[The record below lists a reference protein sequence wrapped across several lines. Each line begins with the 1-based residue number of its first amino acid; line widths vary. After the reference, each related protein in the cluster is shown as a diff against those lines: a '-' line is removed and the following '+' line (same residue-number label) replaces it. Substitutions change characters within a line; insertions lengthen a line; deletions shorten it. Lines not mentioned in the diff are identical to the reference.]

1 MPPTTP
7 RRCRLAA
14 WALATALLGGTTA
27 LAGPP
32 DEPRVV
38 EGMAEIGRPGGELR
52 MLIGRARDTRLLDAY
67 GYARL
72 VAYDRELRL
81 APDILAGYEVE
92 EGRIFTLRLRRGHK
106 WSDGQPLTAE
116 DFRFFW
122 EDVANNKALSPS
134 GPEIQLLVED
144 EPPRL
149 EVLDELTVR
158 YTWSKPNPFF
168 LPALAQASQLFIYSP
183 AHYLKP
189 FHERYQDAGKLQ
201 QLVKETGSRDWAQ
214 LFLRKDRL
222 DNVDNP
228 EMPTLQPWALKTA
241 PPAER
246 WVAERNPYF
255 HRVDAKGQQ
264 LPYIDRV
271 VLQVTDGKLVPIKTG
286 AGETDLQA
294 RHLGFKDYTF
304 LKESEGRS
312 GLKTL
317 LWQEARAAH
326 LAIYPNLNAA
336 DPVWRALF
344 RDLRFRKA
352 LAVAIDRASI
362 NEFLFFGLAEPANN
376 TILPDSPLWRDEL
389 ATHCLE
395 FDLEGANRLL
405 DEVGLDKRNAEGLRL
420 LPDGRPL
427 ELVVETAGEDTEQS
441 DVLELIRDQWREIGF
456 RIHTK
461 PSEREVLRNRTFSG
475 EALMTIFYGI
485 DNGVPTA
492 TLPPKDYAP
501 TNQSDHPQWPKWG
514 QHYETRGAS
523 GEAPDLPE
531 AQRLLALYEDWRRA
545 TSVEEKTAIWR
556 EMLGLYAAQ
565 CYTIGVVA
573 NVPQP
578 VAARADLRNLPEE
591 AIFNWE
597 PHAQFGIYLP
607 DTFWYA
613 K

>member
-7 RRCRLAA
+7 RPCRLAA

-38 EGMAEIGRPGGELR
+38 EGMAEVGRPGGELR

-106 WSDGQPLTAE
+106 WSDGHPLTSE

-158 YTWSKPNPFF
+158 YTWSEPNPFF

-201 QLVKETGSRDWAQ
+201 QLVKETDSRDWAQ

-228 EMPTLQPWALKTA
+228 EMPTLQPWALRTA

-246 WVAERNPYF
+246 PAMATDKYDDSYKYKSVTIK
-255 HRVDAKGQQ
+255 VCK
-264 LPYIDRV
+264 V
-271 VLQVTDGKLVPIKTG
+271 VHDYDKYKDDKDDKDKKKFTIHIKTDHDYAKVKVR
-286 AGETDLQA
+286 AGECEKVELDYKYA
-294 RHLGFKDYTF
+294 KFKVTEDYTKGYEYKYF
-304 LKESEGRS
+304 TCGDGAYKYGYDHCKFEKGD
-312 GLKTL
+312 KYVKVIV
-317 LWQEARAAH
+317 H
-326 LAIYPNLNAA
+326 
-336 DPVWRALF
+336 
-344 RDLRFRKA
+344 
-352 LAVAIDRASI
+352 
-362 NEFLFFGLAEPANN
+362 NE
-376 TILPDSPLWRDEL
+376 
-389 ATHCLE
+389 
-395 FDLEGANRLL
+395 
-405 DEVGLDKRNAEGLRL
+405 
-420 LPDGRPL
+420 
-427 ELVVETAGEDTEQS
+427 
-441 DVLELIRDQWREIGF
+441 
-456 RIHTK
+456 
-461 PSEREVLRNRTFSG
+461 
-475 EALMTIFYGI
+475 
-485 DNGVPTA
+485 
-492 TLPPKDYAP
+492 KD
-501 TNQSDHPQWPKWG
+501 DHYK
-514 QHYETRGAS
+514 Y
-523 GEAPDLPE
+523 
-531 AQRLLALYEDWRRA
+531 
-545 TSVEEKTAIWR
+545 
-556 EMLGLYAAQ
+556 
-565 CYTIGVVA
+565 
-573 NVPQP
+573 
-578 VAARADLRNLPEE
+578 
-591 AIFNWE
+591 
-597 PHAQFGIYLP
+597 
-607 DTFWYA
+607 
-613 K
+613 